1 MLQRIR
7 KYLVTGGKGFIG
19 SNLVSYLETEGQDV
33 YSFDLRDGF
42 DISSQEQL
50 KAHLEGVHAV
60 FHLAGMISVQE
71 SIASPEKA
79 RSYNVEGT
87 KNVLNAALSNHVPK
101 LVFPS
106 SAAVYGNNPVLPKT
120 EDSVLAPES
129 PYASTKLEAEELLLE
144 AGKGNGLHA
153 VILRLFNVYGPRQ
166 NPTSQYSAVIPKF
179 ITNALQ
185 GKDLVVFGDGT
196 QTRDFVFVN
205 DVCRAMLLAA
215 DVEKANNQ
223 VINIGTGHE
232 TSLNELAELIIS
244 LTNSNSKV
252 LRVAAKPSEVRRS
265 VADVSRAKKVLGW
278 KPKYSLEKGLEETI
292 RYFSTPA
299 P

>member
-1 MLQRIR
+1 M
-7 KYLVTGGKGFIG
+7 
-19 SNLVSYLETEGQDV
+19 
-33 YSFDLRDGF
+33 
-42 DISSQEQL
+42 
-50 KAHLEGVHAV
+50 
-60 FHLAGMISVQE
+60 
-71 SIASPEKA
+71 
-79 RSYNVEGT
+79 
-87 KNVLNAALSNHVPK
+87 
-101 LVFPS
+101 
-106 SAAVYGNNPVLPKT
+106 
-120 EDSVLAPES
+120 
-129 PYASTKLEAEELLLE
+129 
-144 AGKGNGLHA
+144 
-153 VILRLFNVYGPRQ
+153 
-166 NPTSQYSAVIPKF
+166 
-179 ITNALQ
+179 
-185 GKDLVVFGDGT
+185 VVFGDGT